1 MLLTIKKHKDL
12 EVLTYDEILDHLIE
26 HLIDDGIIETN
37 ISIIRKDKERLI
49 CIFTD
54 GNKEYV
60 LKMGNHEK
68 RHAGD
73 DSTKYEL
80 LKKED
85 QIYMALNALSDS
97 DRARFP
103 EIYAGG
109 DVDDKFYYILME
121 RVNGITLYDY
131 LRVGPHRRD
140 AVLSILINLTAA
152 IQALYSL
159 GLVHGDLSVEN
170 VMIGLDGAVKLI
182 NFEKTHKIKIY
193 RNVDINIR
201 GVPTG
206 CRNSYLKNQGVG
218 YFYLIVQTLDSTGY
232 YDSGL
237 IATIKKAIEDCHY
250 PSCNNVYEAC
260 GRILTKATSTSRDS
274 RQLSRRSSRQR
285 SSRSRSSRQ
294 RSSRGSRNVTRRS
307 IRP

>member
-1 MLLTIKKHKDL
+1 MFK
-12 EVLTYDEILDHLIE
+12 
-26 HLIDDGIIETN
+26 HLIDDGIIESN

-68 RHAGD
+68 RHNGD

-85 QIYMALNALSDS
+85 RIYMALNALSDS

-121 RVNGITLYDY
+121 RVNGVTLYDY

-182 NFEKTHKIKIY
+182 DFEKTHKINIS

-206 CRNSYLKNQGVG
+206 WRNSYLKNQGVG
-218 YFYLIVQTLDSTGY
+218 YFYLIVQTLDSTGH

-260 GRILTKATSTSRDS
+260 GRILTNATSSSRSS
-274 RQLSRRSSRQR
+274 RQLSRSRRSRR
-285 SSRSRSSRQ
+285 SKSRSRR
-294 RSSRGSRNVTRRS
+294 SRNVTRRS
-307 IRP
+307 SRP

>member
-12 EVLTYDEILDHLIE
+12 EVLSYDEMFK
-26 HLIDDGIIETN
+26 HLIDDGIIESN

-60 LKMGNHEK
+60 LKMGNHAK
-68 RHAGD
+68 RHNGD

-109 DVDDKFYYILME
+109 DVDEKFYYILME
-121 RVNGITLYDY
+121 RVNGVTLYDY
-131 LRVGPHRRD
+131 LLVGPHRRD
-140 AVLSILINLTAA
+140 AVLSVLINLTAA

-182 NFEKTHKIKIY
+182 DFEKTHKINIS

-206 CRNSYLKNQGVG
+206 WRSSYLKNQGVG

-260 GRILTKATSTSRDS
+260 GRILTKATSSSRSSRQLSSRSS
-274 RQLSRRSSRQR
+274 RQLSR
-285 SSRSRSSRQ
+285 SRSRSKSR
-294 RSSRGSRNVTRRS
+294 SRGSRNVTRRS
-307 IRP
+307 SRP